1 MAQRGEALVYA
12 APGMQRDRGV
22 VAAATAQSGGALC
35 FASAGIQ
42 KEARRAAV
50 LAAVAGD
57 GDALRQASIELR
69 ADKEVTASPG
79 LACILLAHKQLY

>member
-1 MAQRGEALVYA
+1 MYA
-12 APGMQRDRGV
+12 APSMQRDRGV
-22 VAAATAQSGGALC
+22 VAAATEQSGGALC
-35 FASAGIQ
+35 FAAAGIQ